1 MESYVLITGATG
13 GLGKAFAVE
22 CAYRGWNLFLTD
34 LSEEHLCCFATSL
47 MNTYAVRVIYS
58 PCDLTDA
65 AERQKLLS
73 HIRSCNISFSALINV
88 AGLDYEGLFSD
99 RSPEQIRTLIRLN
112 IEANLEI
119 TAEILKLR
127 NRIKPF
133 RIINV
138 ASLAAYYSMPL
149 KAMYAASKRFL
160 LSFSMALR
168 EELRPYGVTVT
179 TLCPAGLPTTPE
191 CIKAIERQGFAGII
205 TTKNVGYVAA
215 KTIDHALK
223 GHAVYIPGKLNQLLR
238 FFSSF
243 IPSVVITRF
252 IGSRWQRAGENKL
265 QKPEHLNWNLWRKT
279 EGVT

>member
-34 LSEEHLCCFATSL
+34 LSEEQLYNFTTCVI
-47 MNTYAVRVIYS
+47 NTYGVKAVYF

-65 AERQKLLS
+65 AERQKMLS
-73 HIRSCNISFSALINV
+73 YIRSNNISFSMLINV

-119 TAEILKLR
+119 TAEVLKLR

-138 ASLAAYYSMPL
+138 ASLAAYYSMPV
-149 KAMYAASKRFL
+149 KAMYAASKSFL
-160 LSFSMALR
+160 LNFSMALR

-191 CIKAIERQGFAGII
+191 CIKAIECQGFAGRF

-223 GHAVYIPGKLNQLLR
+223 GHAVYIPGKLNQILR
-238 FFSSF
+238 LFSSF
-243 IPSVVITRF
+243 FPSIVITRL
-252 IGSRWQRAGENKL
+252 IGSRWQKAGERNL
-265 QKPEHLNWNLWRKT
+265 QKPE
-279 EGVT
+279 GII

>member
-1 MESYVLITGATG
+1 VESYVLITGTTG

-22 CAYRGWNLFLTD
+22 CASRGWNLFLTD
-34 LSEEHLCCFATSL
+34 LSEGQLCNFATNL
-47 MNTYAVRVIYS
+47 MNTYGIRVVYFS
-58 PCDLTDA
+58 CDLTDA
-65 AERQKLLS
+65 AERQKLIS
-73 HIRSCNISFSALINV
+73 HVYRSNIYFSTLINV

-99 RSPEQIRTLIRLN
+99 RSSEQIRTLIRLN

-119 TAEILKLR
+119 TAEVLKLR
-127 NRIKPF
+127 NKFKPF

-138 ASLAAYYSMPL
+138 ASLAAYYSMPV

-160 LSFSMALR
+160 LNFSMALR

-179 TLCPAGLPTTPE
+179 ALCPAGMPTTSE
-191 CIKAIERQGFAGII
+191 CIRAIECQGLAGRI

-238 FFSSF
+238 LFSSF
-243 IPSVVITRF
+243 IPSIIITRL
-252 IGSRWQRAGENKL
+252 IGSRWQKARERKL
-265 QKPEHLNWNLWRKT
+265 RKPESATYK
-279 EGVT
+279 GC